1 MNIMAGIGLLG
12 FDHIDF
18 TVKDLDE
25 AIAFYGKLGFT
36 LVRRLDHG
44 GESAQM
50 LIGSEGVIVDL
61 HLARSTQNP
70 GYNHIAVSV
79 EDLDYAVEE
88 LRSHGIDVDGPVI
101 VQATGRKLATIRDPS
116 GFLIQLVESEK

>member
-1 MNIMAGIGLLG
+1 MAGIGLLG
-12 FDHIDF
+12 FDHIHF

-25 AIAFYGKLGFT
+25 AIEFYRKLGFT

-44 GESAQM
+44 SEAAQM
-50 LIGSEGVIVDL
+50 LIGSCGVIVDL
-61 HLARSTQNP
+61 HLAGSTQNP
-70 GYNHIAVSV
+70 GYNHFAVSV